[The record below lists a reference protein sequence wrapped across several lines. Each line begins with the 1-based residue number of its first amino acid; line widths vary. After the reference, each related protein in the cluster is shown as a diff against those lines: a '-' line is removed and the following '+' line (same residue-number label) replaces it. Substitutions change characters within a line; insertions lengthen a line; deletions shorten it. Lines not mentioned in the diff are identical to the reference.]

1 MDVEIRCRMSAAFCT
16 LGESVDRKMQVK
28 MRGEIYRTVA
38 RPALWCSA
46 ETWVTTRGQECRLE
60 VKQIRMLM
68 WMCGVAKKD
77 NEHVRGSGKVALVAK
92 NIT

>member
-1 MDVEIRCRMSAAFCT
+1 MCT

-46 ETWVTTRGQECRLE
+46 EKWVTTKGQESRLE
-60 VKQIRMLM
+60 GNRSR
-68 WMCGVAKKD
+68 C
-77 NEHVRGSGKVALVAK
+77 
-92 NIT
+92 